1 MFNQTA
7 ASATTPA
14 TEATSSSTRAARA
27 RAWAA
32 ATLIGIGTGSLA
44 IRALGVTPAGASV
57 IVLGIGLV
65 LLTAHLVTRKYALLV
80 PGSILTGLGTGFVA
94 SQQLAVA
101 TTAGT
106 GVVLLGLGLGFLSIW
121 IIGGLLR
128 VTRHHWWPLIPGGI
142 LTTIGASMTAGVQGI
157 RVDEFWPLIL
167 VAVGILVLWRTRATD
182 RAAA

>member
-7 ASATTPA
+7 ATATTPA
-14 TEATSSSTRAARA
+14 TEATSSPARAARA

-32 ATLIGIGTGSLA
+32 ATLIGIGAGSLA
-44 IRALGVTPAGASV
+44 IRALDVTPAGAAV
-57 IVLGIGLV
+57 IVLGVGLA
-65 LLTAHLVTRKYALLV
+65 LLTAHLVTREYGLLV
-80 PGSILTGLGTGFVA
+80 PGGILSGLGAGLVA
-94 SQQLAVA
+94 SQQAALA

-106 GVVLLGLGLGFLSIW
+106 GLVLLGLGLGFLSIW

-167 VAVGILVLWRTRATD
+167 VAVGLLVLWRARATA